1 MNSKKILLVSPDFPP
16 PFVGG
21 SLVWIH
27 SLISN
32 SKYNYEVLTAEN
44 KFTHSN
50 INISTIKSKFITNS
64 SNPTRLNLFFN
75 YFYIFFWCLINLKKN
90 KYDLVV
96 SNPGLVGNCIVFFL
110 CKILRIKVI
119 GTVYSE
125 EITTSIYGKN
135 LKSKFKL
142 FLVKFFYK
150 YADIFITVC
159 SFSENLIKSFKFN
172 KNIYVLPP
180 GDLLKIENKNFN
192 YPSTLLSVGR
202 LIKRKGFD
210 RLIIA
215 TNEAKKK
222 IPNLK
227 LNIIGNGDEF
237 QNLNKLIKN
246 LNACEFIKIYSN
258 VNREQLNKFY
268 LQSDLFILAN
278 YMMENGDTEGCPVVL
293 IEAMSYLLPVIGG
306 KGGGVDTAISDGKN
320 GYIIDSNQITE
331 VANKIILILNDIN
344 LIKQMSLYS
353 KKKIISEHNIKVISQ
368 KFDNIVFDL
377 SNT

>member
-32 SKYNYEVLTAEN
+32 SKYNYDVLTAEN

-50 INISTIKSKFITNS
+50 INISIIKSKFITNS

-110 CKILRIKVI
+110 CKILRKKVI

-125 EITTSIYGKN
+125 EITTSICGKS
-135 LKSKFKL
+135 LKSKFKV
-142 FLVKFFYK
+142 FLIKFFYK

-159 SFSENLIKSFKFN
+159 GFSENLIKSFKFN

-192 YPSTLLSVGR
+192 SPSTLLSVGR

-222 IPNLK
+222 
-227 LNIIGNGDEF
+227 
-237 QNLNKLIKN
+237 
-246 LNACEFIKIYSN
+246 Y
-258 VNREQLNKFY
+258 
-268 LQSDLFILAN
+268 
-278 YMMENGDTEGCPVVL
+278 
-293 IEAMSYLLPVIGG
+293 
-306 KGGGVDTAISDGKN
+306 
-320 GYIIDSNQITE
+320 QI
-331 VANKIILILNDIN
+331 
-344 LIKQMSLYS
+344 
-353 KKKIISEHNIKVISQ
+353 
-368 KFDNIVFDL
+368 
-377 SNT
+377 